1 MQILIWVIIGAVVG
15 AGVAWLVGRAA
26 SAKAT
31 ERVRGVEQQAASL
44 AKDLSVERASGL
56 QLRAEA
62 ERAKATLESERKSFE
77 EQKAL
82 IAENEK
88 QFKESFAAIASEAL
102 QKNNA
107 DFLQLAKTKLEGQQ
121 IQATKELELKKQAVE
136 SLVNPLAETLAK
148 LQKEVHEVSGGQKDL
163 KTETSR
169 LVTALR
175 TPVHRGRWGEVQ
187 LKRVVEL
194 AGMVD
199 RCDFHEQLTFT
210 TDEGAKQRPDMTIHL
225 PNGRE
230 IVVDSKVAFD
240 AFYDAMATE
249 DETIR
254 VAKLK
259 QHAAQ
264 VKTHLTKL
272 SSKSYWSQLDCTPE
286 FVVAFL
292 PGEVFFS
299 AALQQDPS
307 LIEYGA
313 EEGVILATP
322 TTLIALLKAVAYGW
336 RQEQLTVH
344 ALEIQELGRQMY
356 ERLWKLVDKLDK
368 VRERIDQSVKA
379 FDESVGSLNHL
390 LAPAKKFHEL
400 GAAGGEE
407 ILSIET
413 VERSP
418 RALPERKDQAAAQL
432 KLKRLAAAAGD
443 ETED

>member
-1 MQILIWVIIGAVVG
+1 MQILMLVIIGAVVG
-15 AGVAWLVGRAA
+15 AAVAWLLARATA
-26 SAKAT
+26 AKT
-31 ERVRGVEQQAASL
+31 SERLRGVEQQAAGL
-44 AKDLSVERASGL
+44 AKELMNERASGL

-82 IAENEK
+82 LADSER
-88 QFKESFAAIASEAL
+88 QFKESFAALASEAL
-102 QKNNA
+102 QKNST

-121 IQATKELELKKQAVE
+121 TQATKELELKKQAVE

-199 RCDFHEQLTFT
+199 RCDFHEQLSFT

-254 VAKLK
+254 AAKLK

-264 VKTHLTKL
+264 VKTHLQKL
-272 SSKSYWSQLDCTPE
+272 SSKAYWSQLVCTPE

-336 RQEQLTVH
+336 RQEQLTEH
-344 ALEIQELGRQMY
+344 ALQIQELGRQMY

-390 LAPAKKFHEL
+390 LTPAKKFHEL
-400 GAAGGEE
+400 GAASGEE
-407 ILSIET
+407 ILSIDT

-418 RALPERKDQAAAQL
+418 RALPERKDAAQL

-443 ETED
+443 EGEE